1 MKATIIQN
9 ISNQYKVID
18 EEDKVHICT
27 ARGKL
32 KNNNKVLNKREE
44 SALKLATNYGKI
56 NTLTPVAGDKVEI
69 ENEAIT
75 KIYDR
80 TNFIKRPKIANV
92 TQVVFVV
99 SLKEPEPDILMLD
112 KQLAFAEN
120 IGLKSI
126 IVLNK
131 CDLADSS
138 NLKHIYEKVGY
149 PVLEMQ
155 AKNNV
160 GVDKLKDYL
169 KENITVFSGNSGV
182 GKSTII
188 NSLFGKNITEEGLVS
203 EKNKRG
209 KNTTTAVT
217 LYELEKDAYIADTPG
232 FSTFDINEIDYKN
245 LDKEFIDFI
254 PFIQDCRYV
263 GCSHIHE
270 NEKECGVKRAVLD
283 GKISKSRYE
292 NFVKIYKELEEN
304 YKRRYN

>member
-1 MKATIIQN
+1 MKATVIQN
-9 ISNQYKVID
+9 VANRYKVID
-18 EEDKVHICT
+18 EEDNMHICI

-32 KNNNKVLNKREE
+32 KNNNQVLNKREE
-44 SALKLATNYGKI
+44 NALKLATNYGKI

-75 KIYDR
+75 KIYER
-80 TNFIKRPKIANV
+80 TNYIKRPKIANV

-120 IGLKSI
+120 MGIKSI

-131 CDLADSS
+131 CDLADCS
-138 NLKHIYEKVGY
+138 NLKNVYEKVGY
-149 PVLEMQ
+149 TVLETQ

-217 LYELEKDAYIADTPG
+217 LYELEKNTYIADTPG
-232 FSTFDINEIDYKN
+232 FSTFDINEIDYRN
-245 LDKEFIDFI
+245 LDKEFIEFI
-254 PFIQDCRYV
+254 PFIQDCKYV
-263 GCSHIHE
+263 GCSHIYE
-270 NEKECGVKRAVLD
+270 SEKECGVKRAVLD

>member
-44 SALKLATNYGKI
+44 SALKLATNNGKI
-56 NTLTPVAGDKVEI
+56 NTISPVAGDKVEI
-69 ENEAIT
+69 ENDAIT
-75 KIYDR
+75 KIYER
-80 TNFIKRPKIANV
+80 ANYIKRPKIANV

-120 IGLKSI
+120 MGIKSI

-131 CDLADSS
+131 SDLADGTY
-138 NLKHIYEKVGY
+138 LKKIYEKIGY
-149 PVLEMQ
+149 TVLEMQ
-155 AKNNV
+155 AKNNI
-160 GVDKLKDYL
+160 GVQNLKEYLKD
-169 KENITVFSGNSGV
+169 NITVFSGNSGV

-188 NSLFGKNITEEGLVS
+188 NNLFGRNITEEGFIS

-217 LYELEKDAYIADTPG
+217 LYELEKNTYIADTPG
-232 FSTFDINEIDYKN
+232 FSTFDINEIDYRN
-245 LDKEFIDFI
+245 LDKEFIEFNKYI
-254 PFIQDCRYV
+254 EGCKYI
-263 GCSHIHE
+263 GCSHIYE
-270 NEKECGVKRAVLD
+270 DEKECGVKREVSK
-283 GKISKSRYE
+283 GNISKSRYD
-292 NFVKIYKELEEN
+292 NFCKIYKELEEK

>member
-44 SALKLATNYGKI
+44 SALKLATNNGKI
-56 NTLTPVAGDKVEI
+56 NTISPVAGDKVEI

-75 KIYDR
+75 KIYER
-80 TNFIKRPKIANV
+80 ANYIKRPKIANV

-99 SLKEPEPDILMLD
+99 SLKEPEPDKLMLD

-120 IGLKSI
+120 MGLKSI

-131 CDLADSS
+131 SDLADGTY
-138 NLKHIYEKVGY
+138 LKNIYKKIGY
-149 PVLEMQ
+149 TVLEMQ
-155 AKNNV
+155 AKNNI
-160 GVDKLKDYL
+160 GVQSLKGYL
-169 KENITVFSGNSGV
+169 KNNITVFSGNSGV

-263 GCSHIHE
+263 GCSHIYE
-270 NEKECGVKRAVLD
+270 NEKECNVKRAVLD